1 MDAPAEHHAHP
12 LKLLKPELSS
22 LGTRLY
28 IHHIVPESEQMLLMN
43 PDGGRLSS
51 WRPKPGTQPAVAS
64 KTSSKLALPEEHVT
78 QLSQI
83 NDTLSSAKAEVDK
96 LLRPPTLH
104 VLIKCPKSWFLD
116 MQIMH

>member
-12 LKLLKPELSS
+12 LKLLRPKLSS
-22 LGTRLY
+22 LGIRLY
-28 IHHIVPESEQMLLMN
+28 IHHIFPESEQILLMN
-43 PDGGRLSS
+43 PHGGRLQP
-51 WRPKPGTQPAVAS
+51 WRLEAGRQPAVAS

-83 NDTLSSAKAEVDK
+83 SNTLSSAKAEVDK
-96 LLRPPTLH
+96 LLRPPTLY

-116 MQIMH
+116 MQVMH